1 MSLVTTDKDIE
12 YNISKHMYIPTLSLF
27 ENRLNLSE
35 QSFGG
40 KEEFEIFAMD
50 CAEFIKDYCV
60 YNNAYDGTMEAKK
73 KFEVVIYENKAD
85 EVADLKR
92 AYVEYA
98 RYAQNDEGD
107 LVGTQRGVNFKTLV
121 SLNLNDIR
129 GNRELSSR
137 LGRILRASGLLF
149 NGRQIWKADSYTT
162 GVRGTD
168 Y

>member
-60 YNNAYDGTMEAKK
+60 YNNRYDTTLEANK
-73 KFEVVIYENKAD
+73 KFEVSVYENQLD
-85 EVADLKR
+85 EVYNLKR
-92 AYVEYA
+92 AYVEYT

-107 LVGTQRGVNFKTLV
+107 LVGSQTGVNFKTGTIIALK
-121 SLNLNDIR
+121 DIR

-137 LGRILRASGLLF
+137 LERILDKSGLLYK
-149 NGRQIWKADSYTT
+149 GKQEWLADNLTD